1 MTSQKMFYTTLA
13 PNLQTNCSAV
23 TALLTALLLHSASGT
38 VATITTTR
46 ATTKLIAICVLA
58 TPTLTSSDPPDS
70 AETTHDLSTSLCPL
84 SLSLAVAVALSCS
97 CALSRTHTHMHA
109 HTVQKR
115 RRFIFVS
122 FSFYLFWLFGIS
134 LFSSV
139 CGSERERGKKREWEG
154 EKELH
159 LQFAFGIT

>member
-13 PNLQTNCSAV
+13 PNLQTNCSNDCA
-23 TALLTALLLHSASGT
+23 ADCSASGT
-38 VATITTTR
+38 VATITTT
-46 ATTKLIAICVLA
+46 AQLIAICVLA
-58 TPTLTSSDPPDS
+58 TPTLTSNDPPYS
-70 AETTHDLSTSLCPL
+70 AETTHDLSTSLCFCPL
-84 SLSLAVAVALSCS
+84 SLSCSLAVALSCS
-97 CALSRTHTHMHA
+97 CALSRT

-139 CGSERERGKKREWEG
+139 CGSEREKKRESG
-154 EKELH
+154 RGRKSCICNLH
-159 LQFAFGIT
+159 FALHKIV